1 MRFGASVWPW
11 RWDTPYDK
19 AIERIGKAGFR
30 ATELIAW
37 KHEVL
42 NDYYTPATIKT
53 LRGVLSD
60 NKMELSQF
68 VVANRELASDD
79 PAVRNEALEMFK
91 KGVDVAVQLGAPIIN
106 TVTHRPFGLAFL
118 RITDRPH
125 MQTFSYP
132 LASNLDWEG
141 NWNEYIKMLRICAD
155 YAQSAGLKYSLE
167 PHPFRYGSNT
177 DGLIRILEAVN
188 SPALGINFDP
198 SHLFPVGDLPNVSIY
213 RLAPHIIHCHFSDN
227 DGETNVHWRPGMGK
241 IDWHHVFQA
250 LKDTNFKGVISLEFE
265 DIPGVSRGGENVPG
279 VYKGNVNA
287 TAEFEKEYEI
297 GLAYMTEVA
306 KETGLPID

>member
-42 NDYYTPATIKT
+42 NDYYTPSTIKT

-60 NKMELSQF
+60 NNMGLSQF
-68 VVANRELASDD
+68 VVANRELSSDD
-79 PAVRNEALEMFK
+79 PAVRNEALDMFK
-91 KGVDVAVQLGAPIIN
+91 RGTDVAVELGAPIIN
-106 TVTHRPFGLAFL
+106 TVTHRPFGLPFL

-141 NWNEYIKMLRICAD
+141 NWREYIKMLRICAD

-177 DGLIRILEAVN
+177 EGLLRILEAVN

-241 IDWHHVFQA
+241 IDWRHVFQA

-287 TAEFEKEYEI
+287 TAEFEKEYKI
-297 GLAYMTEVA
+297 GLAYMTEIA
-306 KETGLPID
+306 NETGLPID